1 MISGVM
7 EELLA
12 AAKIVL
18 QTRELKKEKGQVK
31 IRAL

>member
-1 MISGVM
+1 M
-7 EELLA
+7 EKVSA

-31 IRAL
+31 IRVL